1 MTKHTPSVSRKIA
14 YYSIALVVFLLFAE
28 LFSAALFFYRYKPL
42 VKGLERY
49 SGSSLVMLAEKVT
62 NRYGNGALEPV
73 ERTSDPSPLFINDPV
88 QGYVNNPG
96 EYRISFYRTIARKKT
111 QQKVTIL
118 RDGSRYTGSGDSASV
133 KGKPRIHLYGDSW
146 VFGWGVNDEQTF
158 SYLLQ
163 KAHPETHVGLFAAG
177 GYSLSNAYRNF
188 QKHKSLLDEDD
199 IVVLGYTDYYKV
211 RDVAAPSRLREFSS
225 IDNRWFRN
233 RNIRHLK
240 ADLDEQGGLRFSL
253 VPLLCSEMSDGY
265 CDKPDPSPDYMN
277 RVTSTLI
284 NDIARG
290 TKARVYLL
298 FMSGDSKDPVFSM
311 LDSRVT
317 VINARSTDFSYD
329 IMDDVMGYDAH
340 PGPYWHYGIYTLL
353 NGVLNAGLPLK

>member
-14 YYSIALVVFLLFAE
+14 YYSIVLVVFLLLAE
-28 LFSAALFFYRYKPL
+28 LFSSALFFYRYKPL

-49 SGSSLVMLAEKVT
+49 SRSSLVMLAEKVT
-62 NRYGNGALEPV
+62 NRYGNGALELV
-73 ERTSDPSPLFINDPV
+73 ETTSEPSPLFTNDPV

-96 EYRISFYRTIARKKT
+96 VYRISMHRTISGKT
-111 QQKVTIL
+111 THQKLTIL
-118 RDGSRYTGSGDSASV
+118 QDGSRYTGSGDSSDV
-133 KGKPRIHLYGDSW
+133 RSKRRIHVYGDSW

-163 KAHPETHVGLFAAG
+163 QKRPDTHVGLYAAG
-177 GYSLSNAYRNF
+177 GYSLSNAYLNI

-199 IVVLGYTDYYKV
+199 AVVLGYTDYYKV

-225 IDNRWFRN
+225 IDNKWFRN

-240 ADLDEQGGLRFSL
+240 ADLDEKGGLRFSL

-265 CDKPDPSPDYMN
+265 CDRPDPSPEYMD
-277 RVTSTLI
+277 RVTATI
-284 NDIARG
+284 VNEIARA
-290 TKARVYLL
+290 TRAKVYLL
-298 FMSGDSKDPVFSM
+298 FLNGDSKDAIFGM
-311 LDSRVT
+311 LDPRVT
-317 VINARSTDFSYD
+317 VVNARSSDFDYD

-340 PGPYWHYGIYTLL
+340 PGPYWHYAIYSRL
-353 NGVLNAGLPLK
+353 NDVLNVALPRQ